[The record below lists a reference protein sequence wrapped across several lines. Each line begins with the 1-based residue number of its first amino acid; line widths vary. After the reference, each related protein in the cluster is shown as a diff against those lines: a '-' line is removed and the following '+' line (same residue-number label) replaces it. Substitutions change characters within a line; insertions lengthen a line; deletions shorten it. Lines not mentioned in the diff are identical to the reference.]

1 MVHHHV
7 QKLLLLS
14 TTSKQSIK
22 SKLAL
27 IFAGT
32 TLAVS
37 VALPASA
44 DNSTPQSQ
52 RYESEQ
58 VQPRVIGPRRPYST
72 L

>member
-1 MVHHHV
+1 M
-7 QKLLLLS
+7 S

-37 VALPASA
+37 VTVPSASA
-44 DNSTPQSQ
+44 VT
-52 RYESEQ
+52 
-58 VQPRVIGPRRPYST
+58 GTST
-72 L
+72 LLFQHYGVERPILVPQPDRRYSYSYKELL

>member
-1 MVHHHV
+1 M
-7 QKLLLLS
+7 S

-32 TLAVS
+32 TLAIS

-44 DNSTPQSQ
+44 DTNTSQSQ
-52 RYESEQ
+52 RYESER
-58 VQPRVIGPRRPYST
+58 VEPRVIGPRRPYST